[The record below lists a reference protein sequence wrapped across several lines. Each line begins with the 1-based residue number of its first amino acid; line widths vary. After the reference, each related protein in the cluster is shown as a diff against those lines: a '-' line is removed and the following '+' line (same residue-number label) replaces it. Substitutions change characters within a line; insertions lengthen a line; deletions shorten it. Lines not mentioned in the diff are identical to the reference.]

1 MHMLTTQT
9 NWDQCGQP
17 TGGLIVVNAD
27 SVQLQ
32 VAVSVVCASWVDS
45 MLIADHFPELQ
56 AETNFSLLSSFN
68 RSVIM
73 QLLPLLGLMHSLNRN
88 IY

>member
-32 VAVSVVCASWVDS
+32 VAVPIVASCGVDS
-45 MLIADHFPELQ
+45 VLITDH
-56 AETNFSLLSSFN
+56 
-68 RSVIM
+68 
-73 QLLPLLGLMHSLNRN
+73 LPKLERN
-88 IY
+88 VENIP